1 MCNFAH
7 KSNEL
12 CVMEFYRTILNDLK
26 QWKNSPHRKPLLIRG
41 ARQIGKTW
49 ALKRFGEIYFENSV
63 YINFEEALEIRAEF
77 EKTKAPSR
85 IIPILRTYLGQR
97 IDAERTLIIFDEIQE
112 CNSALNSL
120 KYFCEEAPE
129 YHIIAAGSLLGV
141 MLSKGDSFPVGKVDI
156 LDMYPLT
163 FREFLWTAEK
173 RMLDYIDSL
182 DAISPLPQFV
192 FNSLEELF
200 RRYMI
205 CGGMPEAALA
215 MLEGKE
221 MSIIDK
227 TLDNILASYAWD
239 FAKHSQPND
248 TQRIAAIWQSLP
260 SQLSK
265 ENRKFVYGVV
275 KTGARAREYESALLW
290 LEHAGLII
298 RSFCSS
304 KPLLPLTAY
313 DDLSSFKVYAGDVGL
328 LRALAKL
335 PNDAIFGE
343 SHAFVEFKGALMENY
358 ILQSLMCQFSPI
370 PRYWMS
376 SGTAEVDF
384 VIQNELD
391 IIPVEVKSGINL
403 RAKSLKLYI
412 ERYSPTVALRFSRT
426 NINDSG
432 KVLDLPLFL
441 ADWTKQILEIRK
453 STDGRSK

>member
-1 MCNFAH
+1 
-7 KSNEL
+7 
-12 CVMEFYRTILNDLK
+12 MEFYRTILNDLER
-26 QWKNSPHRKPLLIRG
+26 WKNSPNRKPLLIRG

-49 ALKRFGEIYFENSV
+49 ALKRFGETCFENSV
-63 YINFEEALEIRAEF
+63 YVNFEEAIEIRAEF

-97 IDAERTLIIFDEIQE
+97 IDAGRTLIIFDEIQE

-173 RMLDYIDSL
+173 RLLDYIDSL
-182 DAISPLPQFV
+182 DAICPLPQFV

-205 CGGMPEAALA
+205 SGGMPEAALA
-215 MLEGKE
+215 MLEGRE
-221 MSIIDK
+221 MSVIDK
-227 TLDNILASYAWD
+227 TLENILASYAWD

-298 RSFCSS
+298 RSFCLS

-313 DDLSSFKVYAGDVGL
+313 DDLSAFKVYAGDVGL

-343 SHAFVEFKGALMENY
+343 SNAFVEFKGALMENY
-358 ILQSLMCQFSPI
+358 ILQSLMCQFSPL

-376 SGTAEVDF
+376 T
-384 VIQNELD
+384 
-391 IIPVEVKSGINL
+391 
-403 RAKSLKLYI
+403 
-412 ERYSPTVALRFSRT
+412 
-426 NINDSG
+426 
-432 KVLDLPLFL
+432 
-441 ADWTKQILEIRK
+441 
-453 STDGRSK
+453 